1 MLAGRC
7 RGFILKVKGKQ
18 NLHQASVAGGLQVQL
33 LDTEAKVGGG
43 GGELIGAERVAMA
56 EQDFMNSF

>member
-18 NLHQASVAGGLQVQL
+18 NLHQASVARGVQVEVL
-33 LDTEAKVGGG
+33 NTEAKMGGE
-43 GGELIGAERVAMA
+43 ELIGAERVAMA
-56 EQDFMNSF
+56 EQEFVNSF

>member
-18 NLHQASVAGGLQVQL
+18 NLHQASVARGVHVEVLN
-33 LDTEAKVGGG
+33 TEAKMGGE
-43 GGELIGAERVAMA
+43 ELIGAERVAMA
-56 EQDFMNSF
+56 EQEFVNSF